1 MGIAVW
7 FTGMFFC
14 SLVAI
19 VFGIRGDLSFAGA
32 TVIIFIA
39 SGNAWL
45 FSSACMKALR
55 DMRR

>member
-1 MGIAVW
+1 MGIELW

-19 VFGIRGDLSFAGA
+19 VFGIRGDLSYGGA
-32 TVIIFIA
+32 TIIIFIA

-45 FSSACMKALR
+45 FISACMKALR
-55 DMRR
+55 GMRR